1 MGKRIIV
8 SILIAL
14 SFLYLFVPKVSADD
28 SMSKYG
34 IIIADKN
41 GKYTFYDLNA
51 LDNKAGIELSE
62 EGNVMVPLKRL
73 VKLMPDLE
81 YKYNSKTKEAT
92 VSNKYNSRSIVFKRN
107 SDLIKYYKSKSAK
120 VSKKTM
126 TYKMYVSPNSSSVMV
141 HMSSLKWVMGSN
153 GGYQYIKKANM
164 SEYGYDTSL
173 YSGLIIYNP
182 YKKVDKV
189 PLASNVNGISHTVK
203 VTIPEGYSMAQAFEL
218 LVSKGIS
225 KSTEELFK
233 IVEEYDFSYYPL
245 VADIN
250 RSEHRSFFLE
260 GYLYPDTYE
269 FYRLSKPQDVIGKF
283 LRNMESKM
291 TDEYKARAKELGYT
305 MDEILIIASLIEK
318 EVGDKTIMPL
328 VSSVIHNRLNTN
340 KKLQLDASIYYVERY
355 IKPYID
361 GDVNRYNEYY
371 NTYKCDALPA
381 GPISNPGRNAILAA
395 LYPEETDYL
404 FFYSDKDGE
413 YHFSATYVNPKDME
427 ENEAVVEDVLDSGL
441 DSVGDNK

>member
-1 MGKRIIV
+1 M
-8 SILIAL
+8 
-14 SFLYLFVPKVSADD
+14 
-28 SMSKYG
+28 
-34 IIIADKN
+34 
-41 GKYTFYDLNA
+41 
-51 LDNKAGIELSE
+51 
-62 EGNVMVPLKRL
+62 
-73 VKLMPDLE
+73 
-81 YKYNSKTKEAT
+81 
-92 VSNKYNSRSIVFKRN
+92 
-107 SDLIKYYKSKSAK
+107 
-120 VSKKTM
+120 
-126 TYKMYVSPNSSSVMV
+126 
-141 HMSSLKWVMGSN
+141 
-153 GGYQYIKKANM
+153 
-164 SEYGYDTSL
+164 
-173 YSGLIIYNP
+173 
-182 YKKVDKV
+182 DKV

-340 KKLQLDASIYYVERY
+340 KKLQLDAYIY
-355 IKPYID
+355 
-361 GDVNRYNEYY
+361 
-371 NTYKCDALPA
+371 
-381 GPISNPGRNAILAA
+381 
-395 LYPEETDYL
+395 
-404 FFYSDKDGE
+404 
-413 YHFSATYVNPKDME
+413 
-427 ENEAVVEDVLDSGL
+427 
-441 DSVGDNK
+441 SVHSLLLQHKRDNIQRKIAYG